1 MLDEAL
7 INVSTLWRVAD
18 CFIHAYLEE
27 SLSNTLVDNDQSFI
41 WKFAFVSILV
51 FHRDNLVELLKL
63 VTDDLSSHGI
73 SNTISVNEDVI
84 WEGTIVVVFKCFE
97 SLLEVLLEHARA
109 DDLLALLALGTRLGV
124 VLAHVLVVGSTEA
137 DNTLFTFVANIDSNE
152 HGFFGDL
159 WSETKA
165 PEVTTELS
173 INLSEDVDVDPVVVL
188 LNSLTGDKLGD
199 NWTISIDLVL
209 KSSVQMLLFDGVWHN
224 N

>member
-1 MLDEAL
+1 L
-7 INVSTLWRVAD
+7 
-18 CFIHAYLEE
+18 LE
-27 SLSNTLVDNDQSFI
+27 F
-41 WKFAFVSILV
+41 
-51 FHRDNLVELLKL
+51 
-63 VTDDLSSHGI
+63 VTDDLGSHGI
-73 SNTISVNEDVI
+73 SNTVSVDENVI
-84 WEGTIVVVFKCFE
+84 WEGAVVVVLKSSKGF
-97 SLLEVLLEHARA
+97 LEVLFEHARA

-137 DNTLFTFVANIDSNE
+137 DNTLFTFVANVDSNE

-209 KSSVQMLLFDGVWHN
+209 KSSVQMLLLDGVWHN